1 MAGIK
6 TLSAY
11 GLSILKEHEGFRS
24 HVYLDSAG
32 YPTIG
37 FGHKLLPGEA
47 FPNGVT
53 VAQAEQLLF
62 QDTMK
67 AQTAVRDNVTVA
79 LTQPQFDALT
89 SLVYNIGVNAFK
101 NSTLLRLLNQGYYA
115 AAAEQFLV
123 WKFAGGQPIL
133 LGRRQKEKALFET
146 PERFA

>member
-1 MAGIK
+1 MSAVR

-11 GLSILKEHEGFRS
+11 GLSILKEHEGFRA

-53 VAQAEQLLF
+53 PAQAEQLLF
-62 QDTMK
+62 QDTEK
-67 AQTAVRDNVTVA
+67 AQRAVRDNVKVP
-79 LTQPQFDALT
+79 LTQNQFDALV

-101 NSTLLRLLNQGYYA
+101 NSTLLRLLNQGFYA

>member
-6 TLSAY
+6 TLSSN
-11 GLSILKEHEGFRS
+11 GLSILKDHEGFRA

-53 VAQAEQLLF
+53 PAQAEQLLF
-62 QDTMK
+62 QDTEK
-67 AQTAVRDNVTVA
+67 AQKAVRENVKVS
-79 LTQPQFDALT
+79 LTQPQFDALV

-101 NSTLLRLLNQGYYA
+101 NSTLLRLLNQGFYA
-115 AAAEQFLV
+115 AASAQFLV

-133 LGRRQKEKALFET
+133 LKRREKEKALFDT
-146 PERFA
+146 PERVA